1 MNILN
6 YATRDVVTVAPRD
19 SLDKAIAIME
29 ERAIHHL
36 PVCSENRVVGMLSD
50 RDVLL
55 STGWMLSAER
65 TSGGGSAP
73 ITVGPT
79 RVEQIMS
86 RSIISL
92 GSGATASDAAR
103 VFVDRK
109 IGALPIIHGSQLIG
123 IVSDADL
130 LRWLL
135 DLAAGGNPADA
146 LLSKPVSELMRA
158 RVMCV
163 APSDTIADVIDLF
176 RQYRIRHVPV
186 VVEEQLMGIISNRD
200 VRRAL
205 GWSNVREMQAD
216 NEGRLIEPPHTAV
229 EIMKPATH
237 TATPYQ
243 PLREALRKLLEAR
256 VHALPVVVEGR
267 IAGMLTHTD
276 FLKAIVREEL
286 L

>member
-1 MNILN
+1 MNVLS
-6 YATRDVVTVAPRD
+6 YATREVVTVAPRD
-19 SLDKAIAIME
+19 SLDKAIVLME
-29 ERAIHHL
+29 ERGIHHL
-36 PVCSENRVVGMLSD
+36 PVCLENRVVGMLSD

-65 TSGGGSAP
+65 ASGEGVAP

-79 RVEQIMS
+79 RIEQIMA
-86 RSIISL
+86 RSVISL
-92 GSGATASDAAR
+92 SNSAAAIDAAR
-103 VFVDRK
+103 IFVDRK
-109 IGALPIIHGSQLIG
+109 IGALPILHGSQLVG
-123 IVSDADL
+123 MVTDADL

-135 DLAAGGNPADA
+135 DLGVGGNACDT
-146 LLSKPVSELMRA
+146 LLGKPVSELMRA

-186 VVEEQLMGIISNRD
+186 VVEQQLMGIISNRD

-229 EIMKPATH
+229 EIMKPATY
-237 TATPYQ
+237 TATPQQ
-243 PLREALRKLLEAR
+243 PLREALKQLLEAR
-256 VHALPVVVEGR
+256 VHSLPVNSDGR
-267 IAGMLTHTD
+267 LVGILTHTD
-276 FLKAIVREEL
+276 FLKAIVRDEL